1 MSRWH
6 SWESMTSRE
15 VKSKI
20 SVFSNME
27 KLAMEKESK
36 IRRKKKVIRE
46 SLHHIS

>member
-1 MSRWH
+1 MSRWR

-20 SVFSNME
+20 SVYSNKE

-36 IRRKKKVIRE
+36 IRKKN
-46 SLHHIS
+46 SY